1 MNYEEHAG
9 NEENVQM
16 SGTGANLLSKQMLK
30 EIEDEEKLS
39 MGQEGLDNADMQ
51 FDQRSVP
58 DKSPEAP
65 RVKPAFA

>member
-39 MGQEGLDNADMQ
+39 MG
-51 FDQRSVP
+51 
-58 DKSPEAP
+58 
-65 RVKPAFA
+65 